1 MTSNILIQFNHAA
14 TALHLSGRQMQLWMS
29 LYEIITAHKQQDMA
43 LYTPLLLD
51 KVQLC
56 KRQFLRV
63 RQALVDAGF
72 LAIRHDEN
80 RQIRY
85 TLLLNN
91 REIAVATMVDDEAN
105 GAVVEDGEKS
115 CDVMENAENVDETS
129 VGEDIIL
136 PQGQRN
142 GNHGNGSLIGSPTA
156 HRDNRPSPTR
166 NNRPAPT
173 AAHPIAAKLTRR
185 DYYEAIEDFCQSYNQ
200 PPMLLHSLC
209 QWADMR
215 LKNGWQLTAW
225 GLEALLENLQEI
237 AAGSVENMIATVK
250 KSIQRRWKGFFSY
263 TPDSRPNGAK
273 LRRLEEKEE
282 RDNARRINNRS
293 GVSHKFENEG
303 RDLSYLVQ

>member
-29 LYEIITAHKQQDMA
+29 LYEIITTHKQQDMA

-91 REIAVATMVDDEAN
+91 REIAVATMV
-105 GAVVEDGEKS
+105 EDVEKS

-156 HRDNRPSPTR
+156 
-166 NNRPAPT
+166 
-173 AAHPIAAKLTRR
+173 AHPIAAKLTRQ

-237 AAGSVENMIATVK
+237 AAGSVENMIATAK

-293 GVSHKFENEG
+293 GVSHKFKNEG
-303 RDLSYLVQ
+303 RVLSYLVQ

>member
-29 LYEIITAHKQQDMA
+29 LYEIITTHKQQDMA

-91 REIAVATMVDDEAN
+91 REIAVATMVDDESN
-105 GAVVEDGEKS
+105 GAVVEDVEKS
-115 CDVMENAENVDETS
+115 CDVMNTANVDETS

-156 HRDNRPSPTR
+156 
-166 NNRPAPT
+166 
-173 AAHPIAAKLTRR
+173 AHPIAAKLTRQ

-282 RDNARRINNRS
+282 RAQQNHRRTYS
-293 GVSHKFENEG
+293 GVTQKFKNEG

>member
-1 MTSNILIQFNHAA
+1 MTSNILMQFNHAA

-29 LYEIITAHKQQDMA
+29 LYEIITTHKQQDMA

-91 REIAVATMVDDEAN
+91 REIAVATMV
-105 GAVVEDGEKS
+105 EDVEKS

-142 GNHGNGSLIGSPTA
+142 GNHGNGSLICS
-156 HRDNRPSPTR
+156 
-166 NNRPAPT
+166 PT
-173 AAHPIAAKLTRR
+173 AAHPIAAKLTRQ

-293 GVSHKFENEG
+293 GVSHKFKNEG

>member
-91 REIAVATMVDDEAN
+91 REIAVATMVDDESN
-105 GAVVEDGEKS
+105 GAVVEDVEKS
-115 CDVMENAENVDETS
+115 CDVMENAENVNETS

-142 GNHGNGSLIGSPTA
+142 GNHGNGSLIGSPTQIK
-156 HRDNRPSPTR
+156 
-166 NNRPAPT
+166 
-173 AAHPIAAKLTRR
+173 PIAAKLTRQ

-293 GVSHKFENEG
+293 GVSHKFKNEG

>member
-91 REIAVATMVDDEAN
+91 REIAVATMV
-105 GAVVEDGEKS
+105 EDVEKS

-129 VGEDIIL
+129 VGEDII
-136 PQGQRN
+136 
-142 GNHGNGSLIGSPTA
+142 
-156 HRDNRPSPTR
+156 RPS
-166 NNRPAPT
+166 
-173 AAHPIAAKLTRR
+173 
-185 DYYEAIEDFCQSYNQ
+185 
-200 PPMLLHSLC
+200 
-209 QWADMR
+209 
-215 LKNGWQLTAW
+215 
-225 GLEALLENLQEI
+225 
-237 AAGSVENMIATVK
+237 
-250 KSIQRRWKGFFSY
+250 
-263 TPDSRPNGAK
+263 
-273 LRRLEEKEE
+273 
-282 RDNARRINNRS
+282 
-293 GVSHKFENEG
+293 
-303 RDLSYLVQ
+303 

>member
-1 MTSNILIQFNHAA
+1 MTSNILMQFNHAA

-29 LYEIITAHKQQDMA
+29 LYEIITTHKQQDMA

-91 REIAVATMVDDEAN
+91 REIAVATMV
-105 GAVVEDGEKS
+105 EDVEKS

-156 HRDNRPSPTR
+156 HRDD
-166 NNRPAPT
+166 RPAPT
-173 AAHPIAAKLTRR
+173 AAHQIAAKLTRR

-263 TPDSRPNGAK
+263 TPDSRPYGAK

-293 GVSHKFENEG
+293 GVSHKFKNEG

>member
-91 REIAVATMVDDEAN
+91 REIAVATMVDDESN
-105 GAVVEDGEKS
+105 GAVVEDVEKS
-115 CDVMENAENVDETS
+115 CDVMENAENVDEMVAEPS
-129 VGEDIIL
+129 C
-136 PQGQRN
+136 N
-142 GNHGNGSLIGSPTA
+142 
-156 HRDNRPSPTR
+156 NRGMSWAPSPTR

-173 AAHPIAAKLTRR
+173 AAHPIAAKLTRQ

-293 GVSHKFENEG
+293 GVSHKFKNEG